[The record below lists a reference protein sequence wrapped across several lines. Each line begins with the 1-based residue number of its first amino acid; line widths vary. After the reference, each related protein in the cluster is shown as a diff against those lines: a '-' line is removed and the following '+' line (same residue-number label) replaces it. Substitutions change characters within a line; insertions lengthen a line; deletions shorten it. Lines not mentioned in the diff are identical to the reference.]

1 MGSIQKERNINI
13 ILLRFQIIQSI
24 FDYAFVLLFVSVVP
38 VDVSSVDYVD
48 FVDTFF
54 SFFSYS
60 FNFFINSRILNPFVY
75 SYSQIPFSHSPTPY
89 SYFPN
94 PKFFY

>member
-54 SFFSYS
+54 
-60 FNFFINSRILNPFVY
+60 L
-75 SYSQIPFSHSPTPY
+75 
-89 SYFPN
+89 YFHIRLISSLIQE
-94 PKFFY
+94 F

>member
-1 MGSIQKERNINI
+1 MGSFQKERNINI

-24 FDYAFVLLFVSVVP
+24 FDYTFVLLFVSVVP

-54 SFFSYS
+54 
-60 FNFFINSRILNPFVY
+60 L
-75 SYSQIPFSHSPTPY
+75 
-89 SYFPN
+89 YFHISLISSLIQE
-94 PKFFY
+94 F

>member
-54 SFFSYS
+54 LFSYS

-94 PKFFY
+94 LKFFY